1 MNFFPGKDEKKKEQ
15 LVEETILKN
24 YNSYY
29 RLACSFVHKESDA
42 EDIVQNTAYH
52 ALRAARNLRQ
62 PEYVETWIYRI
73 LMNEIFKVLRR
84 QDNYSYEEYI
94 EKTGN
99 EGEYME
105 DTYEDVDLM
114 RVLDELPEEDKLVVE
129 LRYFE
134 DKKLE
139 EIALILGE
147 NVSTVKSKLY
157 RSLKKMRIM
166 LEE

>member
-29 RLACSFVHKESDA
+29 RLACSFVHKQSDA

-52 ALRAARNLRQ
+52 ALRAARNLRN
-62 PEYVETWIYRI
+62 PEYVETWLYRI
-73 LMNEIFKVLRR
+73 LMNETFKLLKRPESF
-84 QDNYSYEEYI
+84 SYEEYI

-99 EGEYME
+99 EGESTE
-105 DTYEDVDLM
+105 DTYEDVDLI
-114 RVLDELPEEDKLVVE
+114 RVMDELPEKDKLVVE

-139 EIALILGE
+139 EIALVLEE
-147 NVSTVKSKLY
+147 NVNTVKSRLY
-157 RSLKKMRIM
+157 RSLKKMKIM
-166 LEE
+166 LEA